1 MNKMMQYN
9 DKCDSMRVLRI
20 VAAAERLAV
29 AGIAE
34 EVEIVAAVGNV
45 VAVETEVVVDIVLV
59 VVA

>member
-1 MNKMMQYN
+1 MQYN